1 MTSLNVS
8 RTLLL
13 WALAAGGLSTAI
25 HGPTPLILPSLALG
39 AASGMVAFE
48 QTKKISLKELALEF
62 WDLGL
67 CLGTLDADS
76 STAPTEVPPWRI
88 EKLPASVKDWLV
100 VSHVD
105 PTTPEFWT
113 EKRARGSKIYVGA
126 RGSGKSFLVNFQLS
140 QMAAAGIDLK
150 IADRHYPNGDFDW
163 LPGVDRG
170 VFESRYLLRS
180 EGDTYHALMSL
191 KQTLHNRIEGIEVN
205 RIPKHL
211 VIDEWCGLLRKWD
224 QAQIQ
229 NAVAAVSFIFDEG
242 RKFGID
248 VSLVTHGLTEKKTAL
263 DASITGTADLY
274 LMGDALSQTTYTYP
288 ASLSQERPRL
298 MQERAGQVAQV
309 STQQRVLVFRDGVSG
324 EASVVVAPDLSVVQP
339 LEIATSIEDWVAQHL
354 DQITAYK
361 AQGLSI
367 RAITDRLKVK
377 RNAGNPQ
384 YEALKEVYENIVIP
398 LEVTHA

>member
-1 MTSLNVS
+1 MKDLNVS
-8 RTLLL
+8 RTFLL
-13 WALAAGGLSTAI
+13 WSLTLGGFGTAFNGPAPLAIPGLI
-25 HGPTPLILPSLALG
+25 LG
-39 AASGMVAFE
+39 AASGMVAVE
-48 QTKKISLKELALEF
+48 QTRRLTPKQVALEL

-67 CLGTLDADS
+67 SLGTLDAES
-76 STAPTEVPPWRI
+76 NTAPTVIPPWRI
-88 EKLPASVKDWLV
+88 ERLPASVKDWLV
-100 VSHVD
+100 VNHVD

-126 RGSGKSFLVNFQLS
+126 RGSGKSVLVNFQLS

-163 LPGVDRG
+163 LPGIDRG

-180 EGDTYHALMSL
+180 EGDTYQALMSL

-205 RIPKHL
+205 RVPKHL

-274 LMGDALSQTTYTYP
+274 LMGDALGQTTYTYP
-288 ASLSQERPRL
+288 ASLSQERTRL
-298 MQERAGQVAQV
+298 MTERSGLVAQV
-309 STQQRVLVFRDGVSG
+309 SPPQRVLTFRDGVSG
-324 EASVVVAPDLSVVQP
+324 EAFVVVAPDLSVVQP
-339 LEIATSIEDWVAQHL
+339 LEIATSLEDWVSQHL
-354 DQITAYK
+354 DEITAYK
-361 AQGLSI
+361 AQGLSA
-367 RAITDRLKVK
+367 RAVSEKLKVK
-377 RNAGNPQ
+377 RAADNPQ
-384 YEALKEVYENIVIP
+384 WQALKEVYSSIENTQ
-398 LEVTHA
+398 EVNHA